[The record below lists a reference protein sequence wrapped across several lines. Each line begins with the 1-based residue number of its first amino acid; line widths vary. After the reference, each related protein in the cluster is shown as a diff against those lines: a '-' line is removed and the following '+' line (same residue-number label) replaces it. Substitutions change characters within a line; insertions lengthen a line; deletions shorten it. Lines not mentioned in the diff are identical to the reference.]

1 MGKIY
6 KTKILQEPFKLWN
19 NYTKKVLTSS
29 AIICRIA
36 GEMFKKRKLFFVMSI
51 EQLHDRINE
60 LIEQN
65 SVFQSTVN
73 EQQLQITGLQSTV
86 IDQQRQINLL
96 KIQIRIPSQV
106 IFNGFNRIGSSQFP
120 LFSNI
125 WTEAFGARHRFQR
138 RTTTFFL
145 DYFEIT
151 LQTLRSFKTIGLNN
165 DDVYVYLGLDF
176 PQLKIFSGNLHV
188 ELATG
193 NIEGPVTFGCGIVFP
208 GDSGFYAGLTTKAFF
223 TLNGQR
229 IGRYLRV
236 NDNIQVTPTFEIF
249 GKDVDIQAFAEPNF
263 GQREFVFNL
272 GDYNFEGEEY
282 QENDWND

>member
-1 MGKIY
+1 M
-6 KTKILQEPFKLWN
+6 
-19 NYTKKVLTSS
+19 
-29 AIICRIA
+29 
-36 GEMFKKRKLFFVMSI
+36 
-51 EQLHDRINE
+51 
-60 LIEQN
+60 
-65 SVFQSTVN
+65 
-73 EQQLQITGLQSTV
+73 
-86 IDQQRQINLL
+86 
-96 KIQIRIPSQV
+96 
-106 IFNGFNRIGSSQFP
+106 
-120 LFSNI
+120 
-125 WTEAFGARHRFQR
+125 
-138 RTTTFFL
+138 
-145 DYFEIT
+145 
-151 LQTLRSFKTIGLNN
+151 
-165 DDVYVYLGLDF
+165 GLDF

-229 IGRYLRV
+229 IGIFWFLMNFLNKYYLGRYLRV